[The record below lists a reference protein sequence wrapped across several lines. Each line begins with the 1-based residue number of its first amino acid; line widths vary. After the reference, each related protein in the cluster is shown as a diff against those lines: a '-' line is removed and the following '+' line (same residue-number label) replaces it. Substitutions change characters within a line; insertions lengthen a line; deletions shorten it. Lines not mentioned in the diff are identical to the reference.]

1 MQQATV
7 DYQQHAANAHSSS
20 TGHAEC
26 GSRHPSGPTA
36 EEWNS
41 VKDVIRQLY
50 VYDQRPL
57 KQVKEHL
64 EANYNFH
71 ATYGKASLSPSPTS
85 PKGPELW
92 HKPFVHG
99 NQLIPG

>member
-1 MQQATV
+1 MQQA
-7 DYQQHAANAHSSS
+7 YGGQQRPDAANAVSD
-20 TGHAEC
+20 A
-26 GSRHPSGPTA
+26 GSHHPHGPTA
-36 EEWNS
+36 EEWDS

-71 ATYGKASLSPSPTS
+71 ATYDKVS
-85 PKGPELW
+85 PKQI
-92 HKPFVHG
+92 PFDGVSMVDAR
-99 NQLIPG
+99 LIRLLQGADVQS